1 MVLNVFHKT
10 SIASKLEGGDTDK
23 AKNVG
28 FKVHDQGTVTYEKNK
43 LTLSAYYDNCEVFTT
58 SVY

>member
-10 SIASKLEGGDTDK
+10 ATASKLEGGDIDK

-28 FKVHDQGTVTYEKNK
+28 FRDHDQDIVTYEKNK
-43 LTLSAYYDNCEVFTT
+43 LTLSAYYDKC
-58 SVY
+58 